1 MIQAGPLLSSHLE
14 ALASN
19 CPGLQNFRF
28 IGFKVEDAKILKNV
42 RRDFKN
48 LKELDICMYDCQEE
62 SSSDEDEDEDEN
74 GLAGRANI
82 EVVSFFLESAVNL
95 EVKTLRLRERFNNN
109 NKK

>member
-1 MIQAGPLLSSHLE
+1 
-14 ALASN
+14 
-19 CPGLQNFRF
+19 
-28 IGFKVEDAKILKNV
+28 
-42 RRDFKN
+42 
-48 LKELDICMYDCQEE
+48 MYDCQEE

-109 NKK
+109 KKGRKKNKNFQFWVLVENIHLSVLQFYIEPFP

>member
-1 MIQAGPLLSSHLE
+1 
-14 ALASN
+14 
-19 CPGLQNFRF
+19 
-28 IGFKVEDAKILKNV
+28 
-42 RRDFKN
+42 
-48 LKELDICMYDCQEE
+48 MYDCQEE

-95 EVKTLRLRERFNNN
+95 EVNTLRLRERFNND

>member
-1 MIQAGPLLSSHLE
+1 
-14 ALASN
+14 
-19 CPGLQNFRF
+19 
-28 IGFKVEDAKILKNV
+28 
-42 RRDFKN
+42 
-48 LKELDICMYDCQEE
+48 MYDCQEE

-74 GLAGRANI
+74 GLSGRANI